1 MTKTI
6 DPIQANKEKRT
17 HQLLLSDDIENN
29 ILGLKIIK
37 RDVTAKNVIFYCYYL
52 SSYVDRGSSE
62 IVNIKCEIVDEI
74 NKHVPFQ
81 FRYQN
86 ITAYTK
92 QIFEYLNTN
101 STTVDERSK
110 QKFLEFYSGFLQQA
124 INCDKKYDYIEPK
137 NLNLFE

>member
-1 MTKTI
+1 MTKKI

-17 HQLLLSDDIENN
+17 HQLLLSEDIDNN
-29 ILGLKIIK
+29 ILGLKVIL
-37 RDVTAKNVIFYCYYL
+37 RDVKAENVIFYCYYL
-52 SSYVDRGSSE
+52 SSYVDRGSTE
-62 IVNIKCEIVDEI
+62 IVNIKSQIVDKI
-74 NKHVPFQ
+74 NKHLPFQ

-92 QIFEYLNTN
+92 QIFEYLNQN

-124 INCDKKYDYIEPK
+124 INCDKDYDYIEPK
-137 NLNLFE
+137 NLNVFS